1 MAELT
6 PKERLQPA
14 LLERLTDDEP
24 DKTRESRE
32 KRVLSLRRLRECVRR
47 DMAWLLNTTNLAA
60 VEPLDDYPEVAR
72 SVVNYGLPD
81 LTGRTASGVDLPALE
96 RTLRQ
101 AIWEFE
107 PRLLHDSVQ
116 VHLRLDESRM
126 DHNALTFEIKADLWA
141 QPVPLE
147 MLLRTELEL
156 ESGEIHVS
164 DRGAPS

>member
-24 DKTRESRE
+24 DKNQESRD
-32 KRVLSLRRLRECVRR
+32 KRIVSLGRLRECVRR
-47 DMAWLLNTTNLAA
+47 DMAWLLNTTDLAS

-81 LTGRTASGVDLPALE
+81 LTGRTASGINVPALE
-96 RTLRQ
+96 RMLRE

-107 PRLLHDSVQ
+107 PRLLRDTVQ
-116 VHLRLDESRM
+116 VHLLLDESRM
-126 DHNALTFEIKADLWA
+126 DHNALTFEIKAELWA

-147 MLLRTELEL
+147 SLLRTEVDF
-156 ESGEIHVS
+156 ESGEARIS
-164 DRGAPS
+164 DQGRAA